1 MERKIMRNFT
11 KHMAT
16 GIIMGAIFLGG
27 IAALIVGCRAFNF
40 NDTVYK
46 NVTITEKY
54 RVNKNNDS
62 YWIVLGENPDNGDLE
77 FKIEDNMLR
86 GQFNATSV
94 FNKLK
99 IGKTY
104 NLTVIGFRSGLLSE
118 YPNIINYEEV
128 KE

>member
-1 MERKIMRNFT
+1 MRNFA
-11 KHMAT
+11 KHMTA
-16 GIIMGAIFLGG
+16 GILVGAILIGG
-27 IAALIVGCRAFNF
+27 IVALAMGCRAYNF

-54 RVNKNNDS
+54 RVNKDSDS
-62 YWIVLGENPDNGDLE
+62 YWVVLGENPDNGDLE

-86 GQFNATSV
+86 GQFNATSI

-99 IGKTY
+99 VGKTY
-104 NLTVIGFRSGLLSE
+104 NLTVVGFRSGWLSE

-128 KE
+128 KG

>member
-1 MERKIMRNFT
+1 MKNFA
-11 KHMAT
+11 KHMTA
-16 GIIMGAIFLGG
+16 GILVGAILIGG
-27 IAALIVGCRAFNF
+27 IVALTMGCRAFNF

-46 NVTITEKY
+46 SVTITEKY
-54 RVNKNNDS
+54 RVNKGSDS
-62 YWIVLGENPDNGDLE
+62 YWIVLGENPYNGDLE

-86 GQFNATSV
+86 GQFNATSI

-104 NLTVIGFRSGLLSE
+104 NLTVVGFRSGWLSE

>member
-1 MERKIMRNFT
+1 MRNFA
-11 KHMAT
+11 KHMTA
-16 GIIMGAIFLGG
+16 GILVGALLIGG
-27 IAALIVGCRAFNF
+27 IVALAMGCRAYNF

-54 RVNKNNDS
+54 RVNKGSDS
-62 YWIVLGENPDNGDLE
+62 YWVVLGENPDNGDLE

-86 GQFNATSV
+86 GQFNATSI

-104 NLTVIGFRSGLLSE
+104 NLTVVGFRNGLLSE
-118 YPNIINYEEV
+118 YPNIIKCEEV
-128 KE
+128 KEWDTM

>member
-1 MERKIMRNFT
+1 MKNFA
-11 KHMAT
+11 KHMTAGILVGAVLIG
-16 GIIMGAIFLGG
+16 GII
-27 IAALIVGCRAFNF
+27 ALTMGCRAFNF

-54 RVNKNNDS
+54 RVNKSSDS

-86 GQFNATSV
+86 GQFNSTSI

-99 IGKTY
+99 VGKTY
-104 NLTVIGFRSGLLSE
+104 NLTVIGFRSGWLSE
-118 YPNIINYEEV
+118 YPNIIDYKEV

>member
-1 MERKIMRNFT
+1 MKNFA
-11 KHMAT
+11 KHMTAGILVGAVLIG
-16 GIIMGAIFLGG
+16 GII
-27 IAALIVGCRAFNF
+27 ALTMGCRAFNF

-46 NVTITEKY
+46 SVTITEKY
-54 RVNKNNDS
+54 RVNKSSDS

-86 GQFNATSV
+86 GQFNSTSI

-99 IGKTY
+99 VGKTY
-104 NLTVIGFRSGLLSE
+104 NLTVIGFRSGWLSE
-118 YPNIINYEEV
+118 YPNIIDYKEV

>member
-1 MERKIMRNFT
+1 MRNFA
-11 KHMAT
+11 KHMTA
-16 GIIMGAIFLGG
+16 GILVGVLLIGG
-27 IAALIVGCRAFNF
+27 IVALAMGCRAYNF

-46 NVTITEKY
+46 KVTITEKY
-54 RVNKNNDS
+54 RVNKDSDS

-86 GQFNATSV
+86 GQFNATSI

-104 NLTVIGFRSGLLSE
+104 NLTVVGFRSGWLSE

>member
-1 MERKIMRNFT
+1 MKNFA
-11 KHMAT
+11 KHMTA
-16 GIIMGAIFLGG
+16 GILVGAILIGG
-27 IAALIVGCRAFNF
+27 IVALTMGCRAFNF
-40 NDTVYK
+40 NNTVYK
-46 NVTITEKY
+46 SVTITEKY
-54 RVNKNNDS
+54 RVNEGRDS

-86 GQFNATSV
+86 GQFNATSI

-104 NLTVIGFRSGLLSE
+104 NLTVVGFRSGWLSE

>member
-1 MERKIMRNFT
+1 MRNFA
-11 KHMAT
+11 KHITA
-16 GIIMGAIFLGG
+16 GILVGVVFIGSIV
-27 IAALIVGCRAFNF
+27 ALAMGCRAYNF

-54 RVNKNNDS
+54 RVNKDSDS

-86 GQFNATSV
+86 GQFNATSI

-104 NLTVIGFRSGLLSE
+104 NLTVVGFRSGLLSE
-118 YPNIINYEEV
+118 YPNIIKCEEV

>member
-1 MERKIMRNFT
+1 MKNFA
-11 KHMAT
+11 KHMTA
-16 GIIMGAIFLGG
+16 GILVGAILIGG
-27 IAALIVGCRAFNF
+27 IVALTMGCRAFNF
-40 NDTVYK
+40 NNTVYK
-46 NVTITEKY
+46 SVTITEKY
-54 RVNKNNDS
+54 RVNKGRDS

-86 GQFNATSV
+86 GQFNATSI

-104 NLTVIGFRSGLLSE
+104 NLTVVGFRSGWLSE

>member
-1 MERKIMRNFT
+1 MKNFA
-11 KHMAT
+11 KHMTAGILVGAILIG
-16 GIIMGAIFLGG
+16 GII
-27 IAALIVGCRAFNF
+27 ALTMGCRTFNF

-54 RVNKNNDS
+54 RVNKSSDS

-77 FKIEDNMLR
+77 FKIEDNVWR
-86 GQFNATSV
+86 GQFNSTSI

-99 IGKTY
+99 VGKTY
-104 NLTVIGFRSGLLSE
+104 NLTVIGFRSGWLSE

>member
-1 MERKIMRNFT
+1 MKNFA
-11 KHMAT
+11 KHMTAGILVGAVLIG
-16 GIIMGAIFLGG
+16 GIIALTMGF
-27 IAALIVGCRAFNF
+27 RAFNF

-54 RVNKNNDS
+54 RVNKSSDS

-86 GQFNATSV
+86 GQFNSTSI
-94 FNKLK
+94 FNKFK
-99 IGKTY
+99 VGKTY
-104 NLTVIGFRSGLLSE
+104 NLTVIGFRSGWLSE
-118 YPNIINYEEV
+118 YPNIIDYKEV